1 MWIPAPLYERAP
13 KYWLFLG
20 LLLMV
25 TSTYLAF
32 EMDRAFYFVGSIAG
46 MASCVWSAMTAWKRS
61 LYSEESDQD
70 VTESAENA

>member
-1 MWIPAPLYERAP
+1 MWIPAPLYKRAP
-13 KYWLFLG
+13 MYWLFLG

-32 EMDRAFYFVGSIAG
+32 ETDRGFYFVGSIAG

-61 LYSEESDQD
+61 LFSDQTRQD
-70 VTESAENA
+70 VADSAENA